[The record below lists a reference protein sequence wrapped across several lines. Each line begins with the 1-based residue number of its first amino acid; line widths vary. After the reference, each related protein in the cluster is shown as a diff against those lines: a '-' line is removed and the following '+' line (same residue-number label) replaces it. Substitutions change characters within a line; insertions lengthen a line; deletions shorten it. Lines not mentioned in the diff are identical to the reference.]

1 MNKLELLIN
10 NNITIATTTTCTCTI
25 AIAIDHP
32 CLDFTTHIQST
43 HRLG

>member
-10 NNITIATTTTCTCTI
+10 NITTTTTCTCTI

-32 CLDFTTHIQST
+32 CLDFTT
-43 HRLG
+43 G